1 MLFWFHP
8 RNTIKEWETAGHEPK
23 SKLELKHREW
33 IVLLR
38 FRRSNC
44 SSAFSASCS
53 TSRMN
58 AKEADSFSSLNPLM
72 QRMQGPQVKY
82 FGRRQLVCCKKV
94 YCLSANEFIREMK
107 TQNPHQRVATC

>member
-8 RNTIKEWETAGHEPK
+8 RNTIKEWKTAGHEPK

-58 AKEADSFSSLNPLM
+58 AKEADSFSFTKSPDAKDARASGKVLWEKAA
-72 QRMQGPQVKY
+72 RMLQESV
-82 FGRRQLVCCKKV
+82 
-94 YCLSANEFIREMK
+94 LSFSK
-107 TQNPHQRVATC
+107 